1 MMDNKP
7 DENKNEATLGDLK
20 DRWRLKEL
28 QKANQEFKEAR
39 LAALNLMEDA
49 ILSEQALRQSEAR
62 YRFLFDNIDQGVQIC
77 ELVRNKAQAVTDLQP
92 IHVNPAWIHITGA
105 NQEPVKNQKV
115 EKLPARDQPWFRYCE
130 QVKENGSPAR
140 FETRMNEDRWLDVF
154 VTQMEGD
161 RFMILLTD
169 ITERKRHDVNQSF
182 LAYCSVALLKAG
194 SLKEIV
200 DAIGENARTYLGVN
214 ACTFLKVEEDQ
225 DTLQLVAGWEEV
237 SQPLPAGILQLS
249 ALVSQSNL
257 VQLSQ
262 AIPLIL
268 QQEDTEP
275 TIPKEPALGL
285 MRTALYVPV
294 VRDQQIRYMLCVYH
308 TSPYHWFNDQVSLLS
323 ELAGRAWNKLAHL
336 EAEEKL
342 KASEENYKAIVNQ
355 SVSGI
360 FKLSLDGQ
368 ILFTNNYFARM
379 LGYTAEELM
388 QFTVKDIVH
397 PDDLD
402 KTFAGFNGMVE
413 SGQPFE
419 VDKRL
424 KRKDRSVIWVTNYA
438 APLFDSLKQPIGAIV
453 VSVDISRQKAV
464 EQQKDEFIS
473 IASHELKT
481 PLTSVKAYGQLV
493 QQTSKEGNAEELAD
507 MIGRM
512 NLHIDRL
519 VNLVGTILD
528 TTKLE
533 RQEYSLNLEKMDI
546 NEMISEKVKENQL
559 AAPHFRFVFNPCEM
573 AWIYGDK
580 TSLGQVLNNL
590 ISNAVKYSPQG
601 STITIDCDQ
610 SENNIKVCVTD
621 EGIGISEKDQEKI
634 FDKYYRSAGL
644 LESGRSGI
652 GLGLYLC
659 GEIIRRHNGA
669 IGVSSILG
677 SGTTFYFAIPSINLN
692 GV

>member
-1 MMDNKP
+1 MQQKP
-7 DENKNEATLGDLK
+7 DRNKNEAILSDLK
-20 DRWRLKEL
+20 DGWRLEEL

-49 ILSEQALRQSEAR
+49 LLSEQALRQSEAR

-77 ELVRNKAQAVTDLQP
+77 ELVRNEAGGVTDLRS
-92 IHVNPAWIHITGA
+92 IHVNPAWMNIAVGGQGI
-105 NQEPVKNQKV
+105 VKAAASLHAQ
-115 EKLPARDQPWFRYCE
+115 DQPWFRYCE
-130 QVKENGSPAR
+130 QVKENGAPAR
-140 FETRMNEDRWLDVF
+140 FETKMSEEQWLDVF

-169 ITERKRHDVNQSF
+169 ITDRKRHDINQSF
-182 LAYCSVALLKAG
+182 LAYCSVALLKAA
-194 SLKEIV
+194 SLKDMV
-200 DAIGENARTYLGVN
+200 DAIGENAHTYLGAT
-214 ACTFLKVEEDQ
+214 ACTFLRVEEDQ
-225 DTLQLVAGWEEV
+225 DTLQLIAGWEEV

-249 ALVSQSNL
+249 SLVNHKSL
-257 VQLSQ
+257 GQLSQ

-268 QQEDTEP
+268 QQAGVEP
-275 TIPKEPALGL
+275 TVPTNPALGL

-294 VRDQQIRYMLCVYH
+294 VRDQQIRYILCIYH
-308 TSPYHWFNDQVSLLS
+308 TNPYHWFNDQVSLLT
-323 ELAGRAWNKLAHL
+323 ELAGRAWNKLARL
-336 EAEEKL
+336 EAEDKL

-360 FKLSLDGQ
+360 FKISIEGQ
-368 ILFTNNYFARM
+368 ILFTNDYFAKM
-379 LGYTAEELM
+379 LGYNREELLRL
-388 QFTVKDIVH
+388 TVKDIVH
-397 PDDLD
+397 PSDLD
-402 KTFAGFNGMVE
+402 KTFAGFNSMIE

-419 VDKRL
+419 VEKRL
-424 KRKDRSVIWVTNYA
+424 TRRDHSVIWVTNYA
-438 APLFDSLKQPIGAIV
+438 APLFDSRKQVVGALV

-481 PLTSVKAYGQLV
+481 PLTSVKAFGQLV

-507 MIGRM
+507 MISRM

-533 RQEYSLNLEKMDI
+533 RQEYSVNLEKLDI
-546 NEMISEKVKENQL
+546 NELISEKVKENQL
-559 AAPHFRFVFNPCEM
+559 AAPHFRFVFNPCER

-580 TSLGQVLNNL
+580 ISLGQVLNNL
-590 ISNAVKYSPQG
+590 ISNAVKYSPHG
-601 STITIDCDQ
+601 STITIDCGYL
-610 SENNIKVCVTD
+610 ENTIKVCVTD

-634 FDKYYRSAGL
+634 FDKYYRSVGL

-659 GEIIRRHNGA
+659 GEIIRRHNGV

-677 SGTTFYFAIPSINLN
+677 TGTTFYFTIPSIN
-692 GV
+692 

>member
-1 MMDNKP
+1 MEHKP
-7 DENKNEATLGDLK
+7 DRNTNEAISGDLK
-20 DRWRLKEL
+20 DRGRLEEL

-49 ILSEQALRQSEAR
+49 IVSEQALRQSEAR
-62 YRFLFDNIDQGVQIC
+62 YRFLFDNINQGVQIC
-77 ELVRNKAQAVTDLQP
+77 ELVRNEAGAVTGLQP
-92 IHVNPAWIHITGA
+92 IHVNPAWVNITVRGQGTA
-105 NQEPVKNQKV
+105 NTASLLPVQ
-115 EKLPARDQPWFRYCE
+115 DQPWFRYCE
-130 QVKENGSPAR
+130 QVKESGAPAR
-140 FETRMNEDRWLDVF
+140 FEAKMNEGQWLDVF
-154 VTQMEGD
+154 ITQMEGD
-161 RFMILLTD
+161 QFMILLTD
-169 ITERKRHDVNQSF
+169 ITERKRHDINQSF

-194 SLKEIV
+194 SLKDMV
-200 DAIGENARTYLGVN
+200 DAIGENAHAYLGAS
-214 ACTFLKVEEDQ
+214 ACTFLKVEDDQ
-225 DTLQLVAGWEEV
+225 DTVQRIAGWEEV
-237 SQPLPAGILQLS
+237 PQPLPAGILQLS
-249 ALVSQSNL
+249 TLVNHNNL
-257 VQLSQ
+257 GQLSQ

-268 QQEDTEP
+268 QQTSTEP
-275 TIPKEPALGL
+275 TVPKDPALGL

-294 VRDQQIRYMLCVYH
+294 VRDQQIRYILCIYH
-308 TSPYHWFNDQVSLLS
+308 TSPYHWFKDQVSLLT
-323 ELAGRAWNKLAHL
+323 ELAGRAWNKLARL

-360 FKLSLDGQ
+360 FKLSLDGHV
-368 ILFTNNYFARM
+368 LFTNAYFAKM
-379 LGYTAEELM
+379 LGYSMEELLRL
-388 QFTVKDIVH
+388 TVKDIVH

-402 KTFAGFNGMVE
+402 KTFAGFNSMVG

-419 VDKRL
+419 IEKRL
-424 KRKDRSVIWVTNYA
+424 KRKDQSVIWVTNYA
-438 APLFDSLKQPIGAIV
+438 APLFDSRNQPIGALV
-453 VSVDISRQKAV
+453 VSVDISRHKAV

-481 PLTSVKAYGQLV
+481 PLTSIKAYGQLV

-519 VNLVGTILD
+519 VNLVRTILD

-533 RQEYSLNLEKMDI
+533 RQEYSLNLEKLDV
-546 NEMISEKVKENQL
+546 NELISEKVKENQL

-580 TSLGQVLNNL
+580 ISLGRVLNNL
-590 ISNAVKYSPQG
+590 ISNAVKYSPHG
-601 STITIDCDQ
+601 SNITVDCDQ

-677 SGTTFYFAIPSINLN
+677 SGTTFYFAIPSINQN
-692 GV
+692 RS

>member
-1 MMDNKP
+1 MEHKP
-7 DENKNEATLGDLK
+7 DRNKEEAVPGNLK
-20 DRWRLKEL
+20 DRWRLEEL

-77 ELVRNKAQAVTDLQP
+77 ELVRNEARAVTDLQP
-92 IHVNPAWIHITGA
+92 IHVNPAWTNITVRS
-105 NQEPVKNQKV
+105 QEKASTGNPLA
-115 EKLPARDQPWFRYCE
+115 EDRPWFRYCE
-130 QVKENGSPAR
+130 QVKENGAPAR
-140 FETRMNEDRWLDVF
+140 FETRMNEEQWLDVF

-194 SLKEIV
+194 SLKDMV
-200 DAIGENARTYLGVN
+200 DAIGENAHTYLGAT
-214 ACTFLKVEEDQ
+214 ACTFLRVEEDH

-237 SQPLPAGILQLS
+237 SQPLPAGVLQLS
-249 ALVSQSNL
+249 TLVNRSNL
-257 VQLSQ
+257 RQLSQ

-268 QQEDTEP
+268 QQAGKEP
-275 TIPKEPALGL
+275 TVPKDPALGL

-294 VRDQQIRYMLCVYH
+294 VRDQQIRYILCVYH
-308 TSPYHWFNDQVSLLS
+308 ASPYHWFNDQVSLLT
-323 ELAGRAWNKLAHL
+323 ELAGRAWNKLARL

-360 FKLSLDGQ
+360 FKLSSDGH
-368 ILFTNNYFARM
+368 ILFTNDYFAKM
-379 LGYTAEELM
+379 LGYNREELL
-388 QFTVKDIVH
+388 QLTVKDIVH
-397 PDDLD
+397 PFDLD
-402 KTFAGFNGMVE
+402 KTFAGFNTMVV

-419 VDKRL
+419 VEKRL
-424 KRKDRSVIWVTNYA
+424 KRKDQSVIWVTNYA
-438 APLFDSLKQPIGAIV
+438 APLFDSLKQPIGALV

-533 RQEYSLNLEKMDI
+533 RQEYSVNLEKLDI
-546 NEMISEKVKENQL
+546 NELISEKVKENQL
-559 AAPHFRFVFNPCEM
+559 AAPHFRFIFNPCEK
-573 AWIYGDK
+573 AWVYGDK
-580 TSLGQVLNNL
+580 ISLGQVLNNL
-590 ISNAVKYSPQG
+590 ISNAVKYSPHG
-601 STITIDCDQ
+601 SVITIDCGQ
-610 SENNIKVCVTD
+610 SESYIKVCVTD
-621 EGIGISEKDQEKI
+621 EGIGISEKDQEKV
-634 FDKYYRSAGL
+634 FDKYYRSVGL

-659 GEIIRRHNGA
+659 GEIIRRHNGT
-669 IGVSSILG
+669 IGVTSILG
-677 SGTTFYFAIPSINLN
+677 SGTTFYFTIPSIN
-692 GV
+692 